1 MTDDTRKTGK
11 ESGADYSALEHAL
24 EVYGGDVSRWPMK
37 VRQRHATLMAEDWGA
52 QGLVEEARALDALI
66 SAASPRDDVAAKAI
80 AARAVAAVSRANEAS
95 RGRSAEIETG
105 QADEARPDNV
115 VILNRGRVR
124 HKLETWAAAAALVAC
139 LGLGVVMGQSGWID
153 PAIDVIAGLG
163 DQASQSGG
171 LFDDQADLFEE
182 DVI

>member
-1 MTDDTRKTGK
+1 MTDEFRKTGDA
-11 ESGADYSALEHAL
+11 SGADYTALEHAL

-37 VRQRHATLMAEDWGA
+37 VRQRHAALLAGDLGA
-52 QGLVEEARALDALI
+52 QRLVKEARALDSLI
-66 SAASPRDDVAAKAI
+66 SMASPRDDVAAKAI
-80 AARAVAAVSRANEAS
+80 AARAVAAVSLEHETA
-95 RGRSAEIETG
+95 RGRDG
-105 QADEARPDNV
+105 QVEAGPVDEAKPNNV

-153 PAIDVIAGLG
+153 PAIDVIAGLE
-163 DQASQSGG
+163 DQAVQADG
-171 LFDDQADLFEE
+171 LFDEQTDLFEE